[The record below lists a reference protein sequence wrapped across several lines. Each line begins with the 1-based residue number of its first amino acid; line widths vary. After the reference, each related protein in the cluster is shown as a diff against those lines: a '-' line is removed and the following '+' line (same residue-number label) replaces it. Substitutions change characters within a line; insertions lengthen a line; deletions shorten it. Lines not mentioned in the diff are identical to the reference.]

1 MYDVFP
7 EQLVHVYRIVWLFLK
22 AAVVVEDTLLLQEVV
37 DSMCKRNRQR
47 VCLQPPGVI
56 GRKDC
61 KVQVRGLHWSV
72 IIEQCCVIKRDS
84 FHGDR
89 KARSKKAEV
98 MHETSQYLQRICSP
112 VFGNVSD
119 PWTIE

>member
-22 AAVVVEDTLLLQEVV
+22 AAVVVEDTLLVQEVI
-37 DSMCKRNRQR
+37 DSMRKRNRQR
-47 VCLQPPGVI
+47 VCLQPPGVM
-56 GRKDC
+56 GRNNGR
-61 KVQVRGLHWSV
+61 VQVRGLHWSV
-72 IIEQCCVIKRDS
+72 IIEQCRVIKRDS

-98 MHETSQYLQRICSP
+98 TH
-112 VFGNVSD
+112 
-119 PWTIE
+119 